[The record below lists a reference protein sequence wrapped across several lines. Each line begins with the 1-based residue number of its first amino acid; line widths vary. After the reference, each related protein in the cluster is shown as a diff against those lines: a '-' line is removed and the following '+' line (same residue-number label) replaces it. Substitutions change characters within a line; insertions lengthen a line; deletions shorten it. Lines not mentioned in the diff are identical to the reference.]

1 MARNDAFIAKP
12 DRVLLPKNLRY
23 NAHEYADWAHGLE
36 PDQGGDNAITTQ
48 RYGRGASG
56 ESST

>member
-1 MARNDAFIAKP
+1 MFNSSYPVKNKG
-12 DRVLLPKNLRY
+12 PKNLRY
-23 NAHEYADWAHGLE
+23 HAHEYADWAHDLE
-36 PDQGGDNAITTQ
+36 PDLGGDHAITNR